1 MKKYFALFLITFFI
15 ATQQIKAQLDLA
27 FISSIS
33 VYSDNSLNQLSWTVA
48 NNRGATR
55 FNVQRCI
62 NGKDFETI
70 AVLKATEKF
79 GSENYTYADT
89 TTSPDKI
96 MYRLEMITKA
106 EHAFYS
112 RIVMIQ
118 AKIPLNHNIKII
130 GNPVTDRLYFNYISK
145 DEEQADI
152 RIYNLLGR
160 PVLNQKI
167 NSSKGNNFVT
177 IPLNSCL
184 APGIYVI
191 EIKNNFMN
199 ITTTFIKI

>member
-15 ATQQIKAQLDLA
+15 ATQQIKAQSDLA

-191 EIKNNFMN
+191 EIKNSFLSL
-199 ITTTFIKI
+199 TSTFIKL

>member
-191 EIKNNFMN
+191 EIKNSFLSL
-199 ITTTFIKI
+199 TSTFIKL

>member
-96 MYRLEMITKA
+96 MYRLEMIAKA

-191 EIKNNFMN
+191 EIKNSFLSL
-199 ITTTFIKI
+199 TSTFIKL

>member
-33 VYSDNSLNQLSWTVA
+33 VYSDNSLNQLNWTVA

-130 GNPVTDRLYFNYISK
+130 GNPVSDRLYFNYISK

-184 APGIYVI
+184 APGMYVI
-191 EIKNNFMN
+191 EIKNSFLSL
-199 ITTTFIKI
+199 TSTFIKL

>member
-1 MKKYFALFLITFFI
+1 M
-15 ATQQIKAQLDLA
+15 ATQKIKAQLDLA

-33 VYSDNSLNQLSWTVA
+33 VYSDNSINRITWTVE

-55 FNVQRCI
+55 FHVQRCV

-79 GSENYTYADT
+79 GIESYTHSDT
-89 TTSPDKI
+89 ATTPDKI

-112 RIVMIQ
+112 RIVMTQ
-118 AKIPLNHNIKII
+118 AKISLNYGIKII
-130 GNPVTDRLYFNYISK
+130 GNPVTDKLCFNYTSK
-145 DEEQADI
+145 DEEPADI
-152 RIYNLLGR
+152 RIYDLLGK

-167 NSSKGNNFVT
+167 NSSKGNNGMT
-177 IPLNSCL
+177 IQLNSRL
-184 APGIYVI
+184 APGMYVI
-191 EIKNNFMN
+191 EIKNS
-199 ITTTFIKI
+199 IVSLTSPFIKQ

>member
-184 APGIYVI
+184 APGMYVI
-191 EIKNNFMN
+191 EIKNSFLSL
-199 ITTTFIKI
+199 TSTFIKL

>member
-70 AVLKATEKF
+70 AVVKATEKF

-191 EIKNNFMN
+191 EIKNSFLSL
-199 ITTTFIKI
+199 TSTFIKL

>member
-1 MKKYFALFLITFFI
+1 
-15 ATQQIKAQLDLA
+15 
-27 FISSIS
+27 
-33 VYSDNSLNQLSWTVA
+33 
-48 NNRGATR
+48 
-55 FNVQRCI
+55 
-62 NGKDFETI
+62 
-70 AVLKATEKF
+70 
-79 GSENYTYADT
+79 
-89 TTSPDKI
+89 
-96 MYRLEMITKA
+96 MITKA

-191 EIKNNFMN
+191 EIKNSFLSL
-199 ITTTFIKI
+199 TSTFIKL